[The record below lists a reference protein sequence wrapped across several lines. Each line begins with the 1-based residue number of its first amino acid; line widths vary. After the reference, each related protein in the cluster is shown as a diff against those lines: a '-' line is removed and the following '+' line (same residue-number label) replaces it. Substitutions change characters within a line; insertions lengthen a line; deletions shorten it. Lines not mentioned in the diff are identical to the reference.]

1 MLRNLKLQENPDDW
15 KRKHVIFSS
24 SMVPSNSLYKELDE
38 NINDK
43 DEQLH
48 TLSNMPCFSYGKF
61 CLDFIGMIYFP
72 I

>member
-24 SMVPSNSLYKELDE
+24 SMVPSNNLYKELDE

-48 TLSNMPCFSYGKF
+48 TLSNMPCSPFSLMGSSA
-61 CLDFIGMIYFP
+61 
-72 I
+72 